1 MRDKWKLLP
10 EKLRKVKRTDSWKL
24 EDTDD
29 ISAPGAGTAG
39 LIGQERAIES
49 MEFGLSV
56 PGRGYNVFVLGRPGS
71 GRTSYALDSLR
82 KRAAALPVPTK
93 KCRRQPYRPSCPFHR
108 GILPKIAH
116 REARWRT

>member
-82 KRAAALPVPTK
+82 KRAAAN
-93 KCRRQPYRPSCPFHR
+93 RRRRIRNKTMPSR
-108 GILPKIAH
+108 VSIK
-116 REARWRT
+116 RWYPAS